1 MDFMMMMISEV
12 FLLINF
18 VLWIEKK
25 KRDAYPGISL
35 SVILD
40 LFAWIRIGLSARKGE
55 ICHDM

>member
-1 MDFMMMMISEV
+1 MMMMISEV